1 MSAPAEIAR
10 IDSELAQLRADLE
23 AKERQ
28 IEEDAAR
35 IVRFLEEDFPGYL
48 GREVKARFIGAP
60 EFADA
65 MRADTVAALR
75 RELEEEGRRV
85 GAEIAGA
92 LKDRTLWLVDVEEG
106 AERALELKD
115 LPAVW
120 ERVRAIDAA
129 LDRVLSR
136 YQFPVEGARGG
147 SVEYRPPSWFVSGT
161 LLKTLLETLGSHAA
175 ERTRLRRSV
184 ERLETERWTRVLD
197 LKWETAR

>member
-65 MRADTVAALR
+65 MRADTVTALR

-85 GAEIAGA
+85 GAEIAA
-92 LKDRTLWLVDVEEG
+92 IAADEG
-106 AERALELKD
+106 FWMLDAPVRRVGTPAVPAPYAPALEHTW
-115 LPAVW
+115 LPDW
-120 ERVRAIDAA
+120 RSIAA
-129 LDRVLSR
+129 A
-136 YQFPVEGARGG
+136 ARQ
-147 SVEYRPPSWFVSGT
+147 
-161 LLKTLLETLGSHAA
+161 
-175 ERTRLRRSV
+175 
-184 ERLETERWTRVLD
+184 
-197 LKWETAR
+197 TALA